1 MPKENHQ
8 HTLDGLDAKILLALI
23 ETPDATTVALA
34 QRLSVSRNTIH
45 ARLQKL
51 NNGVLDSFQRRI
63 SPRALGY
70 EVTAFMNASIRQGYD
85 KETMAALSEI
95 DEVIEIYATTGDAD
109 LRLTVVATS
118 PDDLYRVN
126 QLILDLPGIVR
137 TSTAVVLR
145 EFLGYRTKPLLHRIA
160 Q

>member
-1 MPKENHQ
+1 MPKENRR

-34 QRLSVSRNTIH
+34 QRLSVSRNTIQ

-51 NNGVLDSFQRRI
+51 NDGVLDSFQRRI

-126 QLILDLPGIVR
+126 QLILDIPGIVR

-145 EFLGYRTKPLLHRIA
+145 EFLGYRTKALLQRIA
-160 Q
+160 K